1 MNKLTCFS
9 LNLDGKVFKRL
20 LKYLFDDT
28 FEIDSEY
35 AKHSECNVVLG
46 ATVDL
51 EVASDI
57 VSNFNLEI
65 KPEELVGTWAVS
77 GMSDYSNGF
86 YWDCVDEA
94 YRVEEV
100 TETKV
105 VTYWKPVEDAKPATK
120 ESVPAQPASKK

>member
-20 LKYLFDDT
+20 LKYLFDDS

-35 AKHSECNVVLG
+35 AKHSECHVTMG

-51 EVASDI
+51 DVAADI
-57 VSNFNLEI
+57 VSTFNLEI
-65 KPEELVGTWAVS
+65 KPEELVGTWAVEGS
-77 GMSDYSNGF
+77 SDYSNGF

-94 YRVEEV
+94 LKVEQV
-100 TETKV
+100 TETIKV
-105 VTYWKPVEDAKPATK
+105 TKWKPIQDAEPATK
-120 ESVPAQPASKK
+120 ESVQPFPGCKK